1 MVEPSALIDAGQL
14 GEDLRALSEFG
25 AAAGGGVT
33 RVAYSDADL
42 RAREWLDGE
51 FASLG
56 MSVRRDE
63 AGNSIAVLQGG
74 DAALRPIAV
83 GSHTDS
89 VPEGGRYDGALG
101 VVAGLA
107 CARALQAGEV
117 RLRHPLAVIN
127 FAAEEATMAGATLG
141 SRAFAGEFDRAIL
154 ARLAYDGRTVSS
166 HLTRAGLDPDAVI
179 MAARSR
185 EPLAAYLE
193 LHIEQGP
200 ILDAEGMTIGIVE
213 GIVGIRRF
221 AVTFHGTANHAGTTP
236 MDSRDD
242 ALVMAAPFVVGVRDV
257 AVSHGVV
264 GTVGALRVTPGSA
277 NVVPGRVAL
286 DLEIRGRDGPR
297 MAAAEG
303 ELRRL
308 ADASGGALE
317 PLTSK
322 PRFTV

>member
-1 MVEPSALIDAGQL
+1 MVETRGLIDAGQL

-63 AGNSIAVLQGG
+63 AGNSIAVLQGEG
-74 DAALRPIAV
+74 ASLRAIAV

-101 VVAGLA
+101 VVAALA
-107 CARALQAGEV
+107 CARALHAGEV

-141 SRAFAGEFDRAIL
+141 SRAFAGELDRAIL
-154 ARLAYDGRTVSS
+154 ARLALDGRTVSS
-166 HLTRAGLDPDAVI
+166 HLTRAGLDPDAVT
-179 MAARSR
+179 MAGRSR

-200 ILDAEGMTIGIVE
+200 VLDAERVTI
-213 GIVGIRRF
+213 GIVGIRPRS
-221 AVTFHGTANHAGTTP
+221 TERPTTP
-236 MDSRDD
+236 ARPRWIRATTRWSRRRPSSSES
-242 ALVMAAPFVVGVRDV
+242 ATSPSPTAWSGRSAPCAWLPGQRTSYPAA
-257 AVSHGVV
+257 
-264 GTVGALRVTPGSA
+264 
-277 NVVPGRVAL
+277 
-286 DLEIRGRDGPR
+286 
-297 MAAAEG
+297 
-303 ELRRL
+303 
-308 ADASGGALE
+308 
-317 PLTSK
+317 
-322 PRFTV
+322 